1 MASGVRTALRGR
13 GRGPRRCSVRAEG
26 AVRPGA
32 EPRGHT
38 ALPQPKRPR
47 EALGSAAVCRGS
59 EPGEPFVAGLDPGV
73 FSGGVRSLVFQP
85 NLCPE
90 MPPAVALPDSYPG
103 RKCIQQNDSRAS
115 PAAGAHLRRVAKAIG
130 AGPGRAPVR
139 GRSEGRG
146 GRPGP
151 FPFHPRC
158 PRIGTR
164 GLGSA
169 ASAGLR
175 AEMRG
180 GDSPEP
186 PRTAPGA
193 PGPSRSPFAP
203 QSCGPGL
210 GGAAERSR
218 AGKWLTGGSRL
229 SSHPCRPEGFVRPSG
244 LETLSLWPQGSRRC
258 CKCCRKTAQFWR
270 GRSGNSF
277 PWGRTQRGPYVLA
290 RSLSRLGST
299 SVSSQFT

>member
-130 AGPGRAPVR
+130 AGPGRA
-139 GRSEGRG
+139 G
-146 GRPGP
+146 PGP
-151 FPFHPRC
+151 GARTE
-158 PRIGTR
+158 RGTR
-164 GLGSA
+164 GPPRPLPFSSPLPSDRHPWPRLSCVRGAPRGDAWRGQPGAAPHCPGSA
-169 ASAGLR
+169 GSLPFSVRPAKLR
-175 AEMRG
+175 TGTRRGSGAEPRRKVAHG
-180 GDSPEP
+180 GIPVI
-186 PRTAPGA
+186 
-193 PGPSRSPFAP
+193 
-203 QSCGPGL
+203 
-210 GGAAERSR
+210 
-218 AGKWLTGGSRL
+218 L
-229 SSHPCRPEGFVRPSG
+229 SSLP
-244 LETLSLWPQGSRRC
+244 
-258 CKCCRKTAQFWR
+258 A
-270 GRSGNSF
+270 
-277 PWGRTQRGPYVLA
+277 
-290 RSLSRLGST
+290 
-299 SVSSQFT
+299 